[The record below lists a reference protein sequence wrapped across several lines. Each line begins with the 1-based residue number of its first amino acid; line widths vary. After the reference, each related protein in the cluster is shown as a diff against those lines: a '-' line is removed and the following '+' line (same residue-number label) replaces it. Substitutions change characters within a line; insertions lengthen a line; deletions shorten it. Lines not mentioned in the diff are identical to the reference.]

1 VVHECAHGTGAAVR
15 DRQLQNLMPHKRK
28 SGFEHHASMS
38 GSHSASGVAEI
49 FGNYLGWDVS
59 PHDLKNR

>member
-1 VVHECAHGTGAAVR
+1 VHECAHGTGAVVGVP
-15 DRQLQNLMPHKRK
+15 QLQNLMPHKRK